1 MMKVGIALIGC
12 LLLSCAGRASL
23 SDSQRQHTTQKAL
36 AAAQSDPNNPDLW
49 IYLAELY
56 TQQDSFARAAQ
67 TLDKAL
73 DLRRGNPQ
81 AMYLKGAALYR
92 MGEFTQAI
100 ALFKSVLYSPEHPLF
115 CAKIG
120 QVLGQPFHIVPLC
133 DNIGDNAFPWPSPSQ
148 DEIVFQSNRD
158 GNWEIYRQSLDKR
171 QVQRLTFHNDRDE
184 SPVFSMDG
192 ESIYFTSTRNDTHK
206 VGHSY
211 GQMRKIYR
219 LLGNGTIEQI
229 TFGPGDD
236 WSPRIS
242 PNNKMMI
249 YMHLKENQPGVAES
263 KSQIMGIDLERRPY
277 PRLLADTA
285 GEKVLGGFEPNGDW
299 IYYSESRADDYACRR
314 ISVSRPLEGHS
325 CDLFCSA
332 IGLYQW
338 RDGKK
343 WVYFRQNKGQFD
355 IFLYD
360 SASQKE
366 ARLTAWSTHEA
377 FPVFSRDGR
386 KIFFHSYRDK
396 KYRLYAIDLDE
407 AASRDELL
415 LLLNELNKQ
424 PLQS

>member
-1 MMKVGIALIGC
+1 
-12 LLLSCAGRASL
+12 
-23 SDSQRQHTTQKAL
+23 
-36 AAAQSDPNNPDLW
+36 
-49 IYLAELY
+49 
-56 TQQDSFARAAQ
+56 
-67 TLDKAL
+67 
-73 DLRRGNPQ
+73 
-81 AMYLKGAALYR
+81 
-92 MGEFTQAI
+92 
-100 ALFKSVLYSPEHPLF
+100 
-115 CAKIG
+115 
-120 QVLGQPFHIVPLC
+120 
-133 DNIGDNAFPWPSPSQ
+133 
-148 DEIVFQSNRD
+148 
-158 GNWEIYRQSLDKR
+158 
-171 QVQRLTFHNDRDE
+171 
-184 SPVFSMDG
+184 
-192 ESIYFTSTRNDTHK
+192 
-206 VGHSY
+206 
-211 GQMRKIYR
+211 
-219 LLGNGTIEQI
+219 
-229 TFGPGDD
+229 
-236 WSPRIS
+236 
-242 PNNKMMI
+242 
-249 YMHLKENQPGVAES
+249 MHLKENQPGVAES

-285 GEKVLGGFEPNGDW
+285 GEKVLGGFEPDGDW

-343 WVYFRQNKGQFD
+343 WVYFRQNKGGYD

-366 ARLTAWSTHEA
+366 AQLTAWSTHEA

-424 PLQS
+424 PLQSRAIVQCCPERDWAAFYPACCSSLQSPASNVPEPDQNRLFSCCGSAVPVSYNHPSGRACWYLP